1 MTTSAVPFVPR
12 RARLGRYALW
22 QAYDF
27 TLNVAIL
34 LVLVFVLLGVSFLM
48 NMNAQEAF
56 IQSRGGTMQLGQKL
70 ANFKQL
76 MEMFTSVAPM
86 IAMSGIVSTD
96 RTSGY
101 TRFLFAKPLSPTR
114 YYAQSMIVKFVG
126 YLVVAH
132 LLILLYSRYA
142 PVPAYS
148 YRAIAALGGVFL
160 AVGGMLFLLSVI
172 TRFDG
177 AVAILFLLISAI
189 SWDKWGQ
196 STHPARVLL
205 YLVPPINKIGDILN
219 WFIGMNGAG
228 TIMEIPFPAKWFWW
242 LTGYGGACL
251 LLGLVILRRAPLTK
265 A

>member
-1 MTTSAVPFVPR
+1 MTSSAVPFVPR

-27 TLNVAIL
+27 TFNVAIL
-34 LVLVFVLLGVSFLM
+34 LLLVFMLLGVSFLM
-48 NMNAQEAF
+48 SMNAQETF
-56 IQSRGGTMQLGQKL
+56 IQSQRGTMSLGQKL
-70 ANFKQL
+70 GYFRQL

-86 IAMSGIVSTD
+86 IAVSGIVSTD

-114 YYAQSMIVKFVG
+114 FYAQSLLVKFVG
-126 YLVVAH
+126 YLIVAH
-132 LLILLYSRYA
+132 VLMLVYSRYA
-142 PVPAYS
+142 PVPGYS
-148 YRAIAALGGVFL
+148 YRAIVALGCVFL
-160 AVGGMLFLLSVI
+160 AVGGLLFLLSVL

-177 AVAILFLLISAI
+177 AVAILFLLVSAI
-189 SWDKWGQ
+189 SWEKWGQ
-196 STHPARVLL
+196 STHPAHALL
-205 YLVPPINKIGDILN
+205 YLLPPINKIGEILN

-228 TIMEIPFPAKWFWW
+228 TVMEIPFPAKLFWW

-251 LLGLVILRRAPLTK
+251 VSGLVILRKAPLTK